1 MIVLGIE
8 TATKVC
14 GVGLVNDEE
23 IIADYQIHRGY
34 IHAEIL
40 AEAVAGVLKDADVD
54 RHEVDGIAVSIG
66 PGSFTGLRIGLGL
79 AKGLA
84 YGLNKPLIAVPTME
98 GLVSRMDGL
107 CNWICVM
114 MHARKGEI
122 FQGLFHRKANRWIL
136 HEDYRIVPEEKIGAG
151 LPDEEVLFLGD
162 SAVQYR
168 KVIQERRDGTKF
180 VNPFLSLPSGYGI
193 ARRGH
198 ELLVSG
204 QTADVD
210 SVVPVYMKRFQ
221 GVA

>member
-23 IIADYQIHRGY
+23 IIADYQIHQGY
-34 IHAEIL
+34 IHAERL
-40 AEAVAGVLKDADVD
+40 AEAVSGVLKDAGVD

-79 AKGLA
+79 AKGMA

-114 MHARKGEI
+114 LHARKGEI
-122 FQGLFHRKANRWIL
+122 FQGLFHRKADRWIL
-136 HEDYRIVPEEKIGAG
+136 HEDYQIVPEEEIGNG
-151 LPDEEVLFLGD
+151 LPNEEVVFLGD
-162 SAVQYR
+162 GAVQYR
-168 KVIQERRDGTKF
+168 KVIQKRRDGTKF
-180 VNPFLSLPSGYGI
+180 VNPFLSLPCGYGI
-193 ARRGH
+193 ARRGN

-204 QTADVD
+204 QTTDVD

-221 GVA
+221 GVE